1 MLSRTGAVTLALLF
15 AVGCGS
21 STPVPLDIGDLEV
34 RTEAPTA
41 GDSTPDGEPEA
52 ATSPGGEAGISAAI
66 PEIFPLSI
74 TFKRGRATLDRA
86 AKKTLD
92 EAAEVIRAN
101 PELTLIE
108 VEGHASTK
116 DGKPEKRTRL
126 SLARSRAVTAYLVR
140 KGVERKRLFATHH
153 GDRCP
158 AILTNDPSRDAENRR
173 VEISIIQIDGAP
185 IDREETCTPPEPD
198 PDTLSLEN

>member
-1 MLSRTGAVTLALLF
+1 MLSRAGAVTLALLLE
-15 AVGCGS
+15 VGCGS
-21 STPVPLDIGDLEV
+21 SAPIPLDIGDLEV
-34 RTEAPTA
+34 RTEAPKA
-41 GDSTPDGEPEA
+41 GDSTPDGVPEA
-52 ATSPGGEAGISAAI
+52 VTSPGDEAGISAAI

-74 TFKRGRATLDRA
+74 TFKRGRATLDRS

-92 EAAEVIRAN
+92 EVSGVLGKG
-101 PELTLIE
+101 PELTLVE
-108 VEGHASTK
+108 VAGHASAK

-126 SLARSRAVTAYLVR
+126 SRARSRAVTAYLVR

-158 AILTNDPSRDAENRR
+158 AILTNDPAKDQENRR
-173 VEISIIQIDGAP
+173 VEISILQIDGAP
-185 IDREETCTPPEPD
+185 IERERSCPPPESG